1 MGLYSSINFFRLG
14 SFFLLLSGLLFLTAC
29 STATTPMGDQE
40 YAEKLRSDLDAI
52 AQRNDGILQMTL
64 DQALDLA
71 VKRNLDVQVA
81 LMEELLRSGEYN
93 IKKLS
98 LLPQIEAGASYQGR
112 SNTGASSSRS
122 ALTGMQSLEPS
133 ISTDRHRRT
142 AQLEASWNIL
152 DAAVTVA
159 HARTASDRVLIAH
172 ERRRKVL
179 QNLAQDVYVAFWRA
193 AAEQETA
200 EQHAALLKESD
211 GRLADLEQAIQK
223 GVIPYESGLQKKE
236 ELLRKRNALAE
247 KRRDVAQA
255 MLELKTLVGLSPEDK
270 VTLHLPRE
278 NWLTSAEFPKLEQD
292 SEKLQETALINRP
305 EIKEAFLKE
314 RIALREIK
322 TTVLEVL
329 PGARFFLGLN
339 KDTNSFLSDQDWAN
353 FSVSLSAMLMDLFT
367 LPQRYEQAK
376 NKKALS
382 DKQRYALLVA
392 VIAQVHV
399 AKQQLEESRS
409 QFSKMDEQADNYR
422 KILRS
427 ATRKREAGL
436 GSDLSVLNTELD
448 YALLQWDRIFAY
460 QAAQHAYAR
469 MLNSLG
475 VDIWQNAGS
484 QDGEEQKKEDE
495 KYHLTQLDTVLQTP
509 HR

>member
-1 MGLYSSINFFRLG
+1 MGEE
-14 SFFLLLSGLLFLTAC
+14 
-29 STATTPMGDQE
+29 E
-40 YAEKLRSDLDAI
+40 YAERLRGDLEAV
-52 AQRNDGILQMTL
+52 AQGNDGILQITL
-64 DQALDLA
+64 DDALDLA

-81 LMEELLRSGEYN
+81 LMEELIRSGEYN
-93 IKKLS
+93 IEKLS
-98 LLPQIEAGASYQGR
+98 LLPKIEAGASYQGR

-193 AAEQETA
+193 AAEQETSSK
-200 EQHAALLKESD
+200 HAALLTEADK
-211 GRLADLEQAIQK
+211 RLADLEQAIKK
-223 GVIPYESGLQKKE
+223 GIIPYESGLQKKE
-236 ELLRKRNALAE
+236 ELLRKRNTLAE
-247 KRRDVAQA
+247 KRRNVARA
-255 MLELKTLVGLSPEDK
+255 MLELKTLIGLSPDDK
-270 VTLHLPRE
+270 IVLQLPQK
-278 NWLTSAEFPKLEQD
+278 NWLTSDDLPKLEQD
-292 SEKLQETALINRP
+292 LEKLQDTALMNRP
-305 EIKEAFLKE
+305 EVKEAFLKE

-409 QFSKMDEQADNYR
+409 QFSQMDEQADNYR
-422 KILRS
+422 RILRS
-427 ATRKREAGL
+427 ERRKREAGL

-448 YALLQWDRIFAY
+448 DALLQWDRIFAY

-475 VDIWQNAGS
+475 VDVWQNAEK
-484 QDGEEQKKEDE
+484 QDGEKQKKDD
-495 KYHLTQLDTVLQTP
+495 KQYHLTQLDAALQTP

>member
-1 MGLYSSINFFRLG
+1 MGFCSSIISFRFGKL
-14 SFFLLLSGLLFLTAC
+14 FLLLSGVLLLVAC
-29 STATTPMGDQE
+29 STATAPMGE
-40 YAEKLRSDLDAI
+40 REFTEKLRSDLDAVT
-52 AQRNDGILQMTL
+52 QDNDDILQLTL
-64 DQALDLA
+64 DEALNLA

-81 LMEELLRSGEYN
+81 LMEELIRSGEYN
-93 IKKLS
+93 IEKMS
-98 LLPQIEAGASYQGR
+98 LLPQIEVGASYQGR

-159 HARTASDRVLIAH
+159 HARTASDRVLIAY

-179 QNLAQDVYVAFWRA
+179 QNLAQDVYIAFWRA
-193 AAEQETA
+193 AAEQETV
-200 EQHAALLKESD
+200 QKHATLLKEAD
-211 GRLADLEQAIQK
+211 ARLVDLDRAIKK
-223 GVIPYESGLQKKE
+223 GVIPYENGLQKKE

-247 KRRDVAQA
+247 KRRVVAQA
-255 MLELKTLVGLSPEDK
+255 MLELKTLIGLSPADK
-270 VTLHLPRE
+270 IVLHLPQK
-278 NWLTSAEFPKLEQD
+278 NWLTFQDFPKLEQD
-292 SEKLQETALINRP
+292 REKLQKTALMNRP

-322 TTVLEVL
+322 ATVLEVL

-339 KDTNSFLSDQDWAN
+339 KDTNSFLSDQDWTN

-399 AKQQLEESRS
+399 AKQQLEESRH
-409 QFSKMDEQADNYR
+409 QFSQMDEQANNYR
-422 KILRS
+422 KILRNE
-427 ATRKREAGL
+427 TRKREAGL
-436 GSDLSVLNTELD
+436 GSDLSVLNRELD

-475 VDIWQNAGS
+475 LDVWQNVRNK
-484 QDGEEQKKEDE
+484 DGKKQEKEDGNH
-495 KYHLTQLDTVLQTP
+495 YLTQLDTALQKTY
-509 HR
+509 R